1 MRSDVC
7 CHGNQVHALPGRV
20 MWNGSNLTEILLK
33 INWHGII
40 VPPCILCKVEV
51 VFVYLFHIY
60 FCFIS
65 FYQTTVIAD
74 VMFVS
79 VECFSFV
86 CSVFCGNVCISLS
99 CYKCCL
105 QPMKPSQVRAVQS
118 AVLEPVPCSHSA
130 QDV

>member
-1 MRSDVC
+1 MYIFKVT
-7 CHGNQVHALPGRV
+7 
-20 MWNGSNLTEILLK
+20 WNVLTTTVGSSSTEILLN

-40 VPPCILCKVEV
+40 VPPCILGTERSKVEV